1 MEDSFAPI
9 TFEILTLLSPSHP
22 QIELYTRLTN
32 RVEKMS
38 NASKTGQQEEVHADP
53 SESNLLG
60 ELAFEDMI
68 EGSERT
74 NRVKEGT

>member
-1 MEDSFAPI
+1 
-9 TFEILTLLSPSHP
+9 
-22 QIELYTRLTN
+22 
-32 RVEKMS
+32 MS
-38 NASKTGQQEEVHADP
+38 NASKTGQQEEGHADP

-74 NRVKEGT
+74 NRVKEGM